1 MNWWIK
7 KKTVD
12 SRYVYRNTL
21 GKACFLVC
29 LAYGIRK
36 DLQNR
41 TYSDKFLKNK
51 AFSSTNGQWTVIKSD

>member
-1 MNWWIK
+1 MK

-12 SRYVYRNTL
+12 SRYVYRNIL
-21 GKACFLVC
+21 CKACFLVC

-36 DLQNR
+36 DLQSR

-51 AFSSTNGQWTVIKSD
+51 AFSSTNGQ